1 MRYLSR
7 HGLLGGR
14 TPLRSGGRRTGFR
27 RRAFGARKI
36 VKIGWARRESRAF
49 CCWRKSFVFLCVS
62 GDRDLCV
69 VSREEILG
77 AIKSSHGA
85 GLCTAGAGAGKI
97 RWQRNWQSV
106 PQPYSCTM
114 KAFPTSGSLA
124 GVPRKRV
131 RDRVETTA
139 RKNRRYD
146 RRLPAKQLRPTIQK
160 RYRHKPIP

>member
-1 MRYLSR
+1 MA
-7 HGLLGGR
+7 GCGQKAGV
-14 TPLRSGGRRTGFR
+14 LR
-27 RRAFGARKI
+27 FGAFELNL
-36 VKIGWARRESRAF
+36 A
-49 CCWRKSFVFLCVS
+49 S
-62 GDRDLCV
+62 GDLRKGGALVRLQSQHFELLALLASRPGQV
-69 VSREEILG
+69 VSREEIPG

-124 GVPRKRV
+124 EVPRKRV